1 MRPVS
6 FERGYIEHPAG
17 SCLVSFGRTRV
28 ICTATVQAEVPR
40 FLVGTGK
47 GWLTAEYA
55 MLPGSTS
62 GGRKPRELLKRD
74 SRGVEISR
82 LIGRSLRAAVDT
94 AKLGEITIIIDCDVL
109 QADGGTRTA
118 AICGG
123 WVALYDA
130 LRSLSAQGPP
140 AGRGLPAA
148 QGPLAGPEACL
159 LGQVAAVSVGIVDGS
174 VVCDLDYEQDSA
186 AMVDMN
192 VVERDGALVEVQG
205 TGERGVFDR
214 AQLAAMLDAADGG
227 IAEICQAQR
236 AALGLT
242 R

>member
-1 MRPVS
+1 M
-6 FERGYIEHPAG
+6 
-17 SCLVSFGRTRV
+17 
-28 ICTATVQAEVPR
+28 
-40 FLVGTGK
+40 
-47 GWLTAEYA
+47 
-55 MLPGSTS
+55 
-62 GGRKPRELLKRD
+62 
-74 SRGVEISR
+74 
-82 LIGRSLRAAVDT
+82 
-94 AKLGEITIIIDCDVL
+94 
-109 QADGGTRTA
+109 
-118 AICGG
+118 
-123 WVALYDA
+123 
-130 LRSLSAQGPP
+130 
-140 AGRGLPAA
+140 
-148 QGPLAGPEACL
+148 GPEAWL

-227 IAEICQAQR
+227 IAEIYEAQR

>member
-28 ICTATVQAEVPR
+28 ICTATVQDEVPR
-40 FLVGTGK
+40 FLVGSGN

-94 AKLGEITIIIDCDVL
+94 ARLGELTIVIDCDVL

-130 LRSLSAQGPP
+130 LRSLTA
-140 AGRGLPAA
+140 RGSLPA
-148 QGPLAGPEACL
+148 PEACL
-159 LGQVAAVSVGIVDGS
+159 LGQVAAVSVGLVGGS
-174 VVCDLDYEQDSA
+174 VVCDLSYEQDSTA
-186 AMVDMN
+186 TVDMN

-214 AQLAAMLDAADGG
+214 DQLTAMLDAADRG
-227 IAEICQAQR
+227 IAEIYRAQR
-236 AALGLT
+236 AALGL
-242 R
+242 

>member
-28 ICTATVQAEVPR
+28 ICTATVQADVPR
-40 FLVGTGK
+40 FLVGSGG
-47 GWLTAEYA
+47 GWVTAEYA
-55 MLPGSTS
+55 MLPGSTA

-74 SRGVEISR
+74 SRNVEISR
-82 LIGRSLRAAVDT
+82 LIGRSLRAAVDMPR
-94 AKLGEITIIIDCDVL
+94 LGELTIVIDCDVL

-123 WVALYDA
+123 WVALCDA
-130 LRSLSAQGPP
+130 LRSLASQGTVSSA
-140 AGRGLPAA
+140 
-148 QGPLAGPEACL
+148 EACL
-159 LGQVAAVSVGIVDGS
+159 LGQVAAVSVGLVGGE

-186 AMVDMN
+186 ATVDMN

-214 AQLAAMLDAADGG
+214 AQLAAMLDAADKG
-227 IAEICQAQR
+227 IAEIYRVQR
-236 AALGLT
+236 AALGI
-242 R
+242 

>member
-6 FERGYIEHPAG
+6 FERGYVEHPAG

-28 ICTATVQAEVPR
+28 ICTACVEAEVPR
-40 FLVGTGK
+40 FLVGSGK

-55 MLPGSTS
+55 MLPGSTA

-82 LIGRSLRAAVDT
+82 LIGRSLRAAVDMT
-94 AKLGEITIIIDCDVL
+94 KLGELTIVVDCDVL

-130 LRSLSAQGPP
+130 LRALSAQG
-140 AGRGLPAA
+140 AVAS
-148 QGPLAGPEACL
+148 PEACL
-159 LGQVAAVSVGIVDGS
+159 LGQVAAVSVGLVGGA
-174 VVCDLDYEQDSA
+174 VVCDLSYEQDSA
-186 AMVDMN
+186 AIVDMN

-214 AQLAAMLDAADGG
+214 AQLGQMLDAADGA
-227 IAEICQAQR
+227 IAEIYGAQK
-236 AALGLT
+236 AALGL
-242 R
+242 